1 VETGPHPGEI
11 FLKDAQP
18 IMINGDRDSIFIT
31 VTNES
36 TELISIGSHFHFV
49 EANRHLAFD
58 RTLAY
63 GMRLV
68 KYKILLFVNFEFF
81 CIRIFLLVIS

>member
-1 VETGPHPGEI
+1 
-11 FLKDAQP
+11 
-18 IMINGDRDSIFIT
+18 MINGDRDSIFIT

-68 KYKILLFVNFEFF
+68 TMKFILFCHFLFF
-81 CIRIFLLVIS
+81 

>member
-1 VETGPHPGEI
+1 
-11 FLKDAQP
+11 
-18 IMINGDRDSIFIT
+18 MINGDRDSILIT

-36 TELISIGSHFHFV
+36 TDLISIGSHFHFV

-68 KYKILLFVNFEFF
+68 IILIFIFF
-81 CIRIFLLVIS
+81 RLIRFDL

>member
-1 VETGPHPGEI
+1 
-11 FLKDAQP
+11 
-18 IMINGDRDSIFIT
+18 MINGDRDSIFIT

-68 KYKILLFVNFEFF
+68 TI
-81 CIRIFLLVIS
+81 

>member
-1 VETGPHPGEI
+1 
-11 FLKDAQP
+11 
-18 IMINGDRDSIFIT
+18 MINGDRDSIFIT

-36 TELISIGSHFHFV
+36 SELISIGSHFHFI

-58 RTLAY
+58 RNLAY

-68 KYKILLFVNFEFF
+68 SVSTRTIHVDFYFW
-81 CIRIFLLVIS
+81 

>member
-1 VETGPHPGEI
+1 M
-11 FLKDAQP
+11 FLKDNQP
-18 IMINGDRDSIFIT
+18 IIINADRDSIYIT

-36 TELISIGSHFHFV
+36 SELISIGSHFHFV

-68 KYKILLFVNFEFF
+68 KKIAIV
-81 CIRIFLLVIS
+81 S

>member
-1 VETGPHPGEI
+1 
-11 FLKDAQP
+11 
-18 IMINGDRDSIFIT
+18 MINGDRDSIFIT

-68 KYKILLFVNFEFF
+68 TISYVFFLILIIF
-81 CIRIFLLVIS
+81 CL

>member
-1 VETGPHPGEI
+1 
-11 FLKDAQP
+11 
-18 IMINGDRDSIFIT
+18 MINGDRDSIFIT

-49 EANRHLAFD
+49 EANRHLSFD

-68 KYKILLFVNFEFF
+68 N
-81 CIRIFLLVIS
+81 

>member
-1 VETGPHPGEI
+1 
-11 FLKDAQP
+11 
-18 IMINGDRDSIFIT
+18 MINGDRDSIFIT

-68 KYKILLFVNFEFF
+68 DIQRLFLFFTLNFFL
-81 CIRIFLLVIS
+81 IRIFLLVIY

>member
-1 VETGPHPGEI
+1 
-11 FLKDAQP
+11 
-18 IMINGDRDSIFIT
+18 MINGDRDSIFIT

-68 KYKILLFVNFEFF
+68 DIKYLFLFFTLNFFL
-81 CIRIFLLVIS
+81 IRIFLLVIY

>member
-1 VETGPHPGEI
+1 
-11 FLKDAQP
+11 
-18 IMINGDRDSIFIT
+18 MINGDRDSIFIT

-68 KYKILLFVNFEFF
+68 DIQHLFLFFTLNFF
-81 CIRIFLLVIS
+81 

>member
-1 VETGPHPGEI
+1 
-11 FLKDAQP
+11 
-18 IMINGDRDSIFIT
+18 MINGDRDSIFIT

-68 KYKILLFVNFEFF
+68 TISYLSFFLILISF
-81 CIRIFLLVIS
+81 CL

>member
-1 VETGPHPGEI
+1 
-11 FLKDAQP
+11 
-18 IMINGDRDSIFIT
+18 MINGDRDSIFIT

-58 RTLAY
+58 LTLAY

-68 KYKILLFVNFEFF
+68 TISYLSFFLILIIF
-81 CIRIFLLVIS
+81 CL

>member
-1 VETGPHPGEI
+1 
-11 FLKDAQP
+11 
-18 IMINGDRDSIFIT
+18 MINADRDSIFIT

-68 KYKILLFVNFEFF
+68 NIKFHFYLFYNFFF
-81 CIRIFLLVIS
+81 F

>member
-1 VETGPHPGEI
+1 
-11 FLKDAQP
+11 
-18 IMINGDRDSIFIT
+18 MINGDRDSIFIT

-36 TELISIGSHFHFV
+36 TDIISIGSHFHFV

-68 KYKILLFVNFEFF
+68 I
-81 CIRIFLLVIS
+81 IRVFLR

>member
-68 KYKILLFVNFEFF
+68 KYKIFLLVNFEFVF
-81 CIRIFLLVIS
+81 IRIFLLVIS

>member
-1 VETGPHPGEI
+1 
-11 FLKDAQP
+11 
-18 IMINGDRDSIFIT
+18 MINGDRDSIFIT

-36 TELISIGSHFHFV
+36 SELISIGSHFHFV

-68 KYKILLFVNFEFF
+68 NIKFLFFF
-81 CIRIFLLVIS
+81 NSLFLIRILLLVIF